1 MSLVENR
8 VVTAPD
14 DTGAIYH
21 SIDTMDYVSVLA
33 VTADGRIPMVRQFRP
48 AVRRFTLEFPGGLRD
63 GDEAPETC
71 AIREL
76 AEEVGL
82 AASRMRPLATMIPDS
97 GRLGN
102 RMWTFFAP
110 DVVPIPDWRPEVE
123 RRAQDGEPSPSCC
136 ALALDGSFD
145 HAPHVAMLGMAVMRG
160 WLAAAVMRQPRAS
173 AGSRQPRCQK
183 SACSSAA
190 SSSSSGP
197 ITSVARCPAV
207 NTMRHGRSRV
217 GFSACSPVIALRPF
231 SLWP

>member
-1 MSLVENR
+1 MRCRLNYGATTANDPETNVAMTSKPPAFPHIASSQTTRVSPWVSLVENR

-14 DTGAIYH
+14 DPGALYH

-33 VTADGRIPMVRQFRP
+33 VTRDGRVPIVRQFRP

-63 GDEAPETC
+63 GDEAPEAC

-82 AASRMRPLATMIPDS
+82 AASQIRPLATMMPDS

-110 DVVPIPDWRPEVE
+110 DVVPVPDWRAEVE
-123 RRAQDGEPSPSCC
+123 VEHRMVTIPELY

-160 WLAAAVMRQPRAS
+160 WLAP
-173 AGSRQPRCQK
+173 P
-183 SACSSAA
+183 
-190 SSSSSGP
+190 
-197 ITSVARCPAV
+197 
-207 NTMRHGRSRV
+207 
-217 GFSACSPVIALRPF
+217 
-231 SLWP
+231 

>member
-1 MSLVENR
+1 MTSKEPAFPRIASSQSTRLSPWVSLVENR
-8 VVTAPD
+8 VVAAPD
-14 DTGAIYH
+14 DAGAVYH

-33 VTADGRIPMVRQFRP
+33 VTADGRIPIVRQFRP

-63 GDEAPETC
+63 GDEAPEAC

-82 AASRMRPLATMIPDS
+82 AASQMRPLVTMIPDS

-110 DVVPIPDWRPEVE
+110 DAAPVPDWRPEVE
-123 RRAQDGEPSPSCC
+123 VEHRMVTIAGLH

-160 WLAAAVMRQPRAS
+160 WLPPPDAIAS
-173 AGSRQPRCQK
+173 P
-183 SACSSAA
+183 
-190 SSSSSGP
+190 
-197 ITSVARCPAV
+197 
-207 NTMRHGRSRV
+207 
-217 GFSACSPVIALRPF
+217 
-231 SLWP
+231 